1 MGRHSAWHRPWDIGN
16 RPVAATISHLYIAG
30 GEEKLTHEA
39 RLFAASD
46 VRVKSRKCRTG
57 LSAVV
62 IDKLDFGVHQL
73 KRHTAILLEGCIVV
87 VHPIGDLRI
96 GIRQSE

>member
-1 MGRHSAWHRPWDIGN
+1 M
-16 RPVAATISHLYIAG
+16 AATISQLHIAE

-39 RLFAASD
+39 RLFAASN
-46 VRVKSRKCRTG
+46 VRVKGRKGRTG
-57 LSAVV
+57 LSAVE

-73 KRHTAILLEGCIVV
+73 KRHAAILLEGCIVV
-87 VHPIGDLRI
+87 VHPIGDCRI